1 MVQPENPPTL
11 KLNLDITQAH
21 MARDPKGKGIS
32 TDESNSG
39 METQHRKGNNRETY
53 TSSQSREEVGD
64 DESSVHADCQASARD
79 EDTAWSPPVGLNTPK
94 KQKLIQQWISK
105 NSLNIVGLLE
115 TRIRPANME
124 AVETGLGLA
133 NWKFISNAHMAPLC
147 RILVGWNMEKADIS
161 MVHSASQCLTCDAL
175 SLGDGST
182 VRITYVY
189 GLNTP
194 TSRCSLWNYLEEQ
207 KVLNNSIPW
216 IILRDFNAI
225 LSTRDRH
232 GGDPHWHVH
241 MDDFPTSIG
250 RAELIQIPSA
260 GLHFTWHNGQKDE
273 DTILRKLDWAFGNQ
287 SLLLKWPLIRA
298 TAQARSVSDHSL
310 IIVSLAPPPP
320 YRKARFKFLN
330 TWIDDKA

>member
-1 MVQPENPPTL
+1 
-11 KLNLDITQAH
+11 
-21 MARDPKGKGIS
+21 
-32 TDESNSG
+32 
-39 METQHRKGNNRETY
+39 
-53 TSSQSREEVGD
+53 
-64 DESSVHADCQASARD
+64 
-79 EDTAWSPPVGLNTPK
+79 
-94 KQKLIQQWISK
+94 
-105 NSLNIVGLLE
+105 
-115 TRIRPANME
+115 ME

-161 MVHSASQCLTCDAL
+161 MVHSASQWLTCDAL

-182 VRITYVY
+182 VWITYVY

-250 RAELIQIPSA
+250 RGGVDSNPIC
-260 GLHFTWHNGQKDE
+260 GVFTSLGIMVGRDE

-287 SLLLKWPLIRA
+287 SLLLKMAVDKGNGSSAIGVGPRPYYCLFGPLPR
-298 TAQARSVSDHSL
+298 L
-310 IIVSLAPPPP
+310 IGK
-320 YRKARFKFLN
+320 RGLN
-330 TWIDDKA
+330 S